1 MQSALDALQEYYRVF
16 STLDLSAI
24 VSYYCEP
31 CMSIGPQGVFSAGNR
46 AGLASAFAPMVEG
59 LRAKGYG
66 RSEFVEAQVTSLG
79 ETDALVRGVAVRY
92 TATGPEMER
101 VPFSYLMHRTD
112 AGWKIAV
119 IVLAA

>member
-79 ETDALVRGVAVRY
+79 ETDALIRGVAVRY